1 MKPKD
6 STQSEESGAYVT
18 KTKPPAKALGTR
30 KSCYAMK
37 SKDST
42 QLEES
47 GVYVTKTKPSAKALG
62 TRKI

>member
-1 MKPKD
+1 MAILLYTDPVL
-6 STQSEESGAYVT
+6 Y
-18 KTKPPAKALGTR
+18 
-30 KSCYAMK
+30 YAMK

-47 GVYVTKTKPSAKALG
+47 RIYVTKTKPSAKALG

>member
-1 MKPKD
+1 MLRRSKKLV
-6 STQSEESGAYVT
+6 SREVSLLSLATYC
-18 KTKPPAKALGTR
+18 ALFA
-30 KSCYAMK
+30 SFCYARK

-47 GVYVTKTKPSAKALG
+47 RIYVTKTKPSAKALG